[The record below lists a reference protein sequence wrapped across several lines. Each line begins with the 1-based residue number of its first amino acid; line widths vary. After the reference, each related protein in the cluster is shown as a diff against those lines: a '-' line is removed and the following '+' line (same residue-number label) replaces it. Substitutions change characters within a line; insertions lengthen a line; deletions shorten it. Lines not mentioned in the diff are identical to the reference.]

1 MRLNALGKEAEP
13 TRTKMSA
20 DEQEEGN
27 ALGGIPNREGRSYPI
42 WRGKKIEKKRLQ
54 EEGFA

>member
-1 MRLNALGKEAEP
+1 MGKEAEP

-27 ALGGIPNREGRSYPI
+27 ALGGIPNRQGRSYPI